1 MPGAQQMER
10 VALVTGAAGGIGSAI
25 AAALA
30 GQGWRLV
37 LADRDGAALETVA
50 RSLTAQAAD
59 VATLAVDVTDEE
71 AVAGAVRQAMHR
83 YGRLDGCVSNAG
95 TAGLVRPVEEYP
107 LEVFEHTLAV
117 NVTGTFLCLKYA
129 LPALR
134 ASGGGSFVA
143 IGSTSSVRGRA
154 NLAGYV
160 ASKHAVLGLMR
171 CAALEQVGST
181 VRVNAV
187 LPGPT
192 QTAMIDSI
200 NAMAAEREGGAIRRA
215 VAAPLGQPQD
225 VAGTVAF
232 LLSDAARH
240 MNGAAL
246 VVDGG
251 SILA

>member
-1 MPGAQQMER
+1 MAGAQQR
-10 VALVTGAAGGIGSAI
+10 VALVTGAAGGIGGAI
-25 AAALA
+25 AAVLA

-37 LADRDGAALETVA
+37 LVDRDSAALMAAAQSLPAPAEDVDMLVA
-50 RSLTAQAAD
+50 
-59 VATLAVDVTDEE
+59 DVTDEE
-71 AVAGAVRQAMHR
+71 AVAGAVRHAMHR
-83 YGRLDGCVSNAG
+83 HGRLDGCVSNAG
-95 TAGLVRPVEEYP
+95 AAGLVRPVEEYP
-107 LEVFEHTLAV
+107 LEIFQHTLAV
-117 NVTGTFLCLKYA
+117 NVTGTFLCLKHA

-154 NLAGYV
+154 NLSGYV
-160 ASKHAVLGLMR
+160 ASKHAVLGLVR
-171 CAALEQVGST
+171 SAALEQVGT
-181 VRVNAV
+181 LVRVNAV

-215 VAAPLGQPQD
+215 VAAPLGQPED

-246 VVDGG
+246 VLDGG